1 MGHPDV
7 RDVREIEVGSVMTRN
22 PRTIDK
28 EALVAA
34 AIQKMEEDPRRLI
47 TSLMIVDENG
57 FPIGLVHM
65 HDCLRTG
72 IA

>member
-7 RDVREIEVGSVMTRN
+7 KDIRDIKVGSVMTRS
-22 PRTIDK
+22 PRTIDG
-28 EALVAA
+28 EALVAS
-34 AIQKMEEDPRRLI
+34 AIQKMEEDPKRLI
-47 TSLMIVDENG
+47 TCLMIVDPLG
-57 FPIGLVHM
+57 YPIGIIHM